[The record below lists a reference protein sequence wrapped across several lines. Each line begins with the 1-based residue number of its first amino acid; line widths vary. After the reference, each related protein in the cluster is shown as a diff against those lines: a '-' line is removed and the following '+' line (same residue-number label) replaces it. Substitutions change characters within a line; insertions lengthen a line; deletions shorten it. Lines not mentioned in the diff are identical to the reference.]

1 MRKPVA
7 EAILTLLLA
16 LAKNL
21 AAKDKLVR
29 TGTLGTR
36 RWRPAGWGLSGK
48 TVGSVGMGNIG
59 GEMFRLLG
67 PFDLGAAHH
76 P

>member
-1 MRKPVA
+1 M
-7 EAILTLLLA
+7 TLILA
-16 LAKNL
+16 LAKRL

-29 TGTLGTR
+29 TG
-36 RWRPAGWGLSGK
+36 RWDLKMEASGLGLSGK

-67 PFDLGAAHH
+67 PFDLGRG
-76 P
+76 